1 MLGIN
6 STQFLALEMNL
17 GLTYI
22 ENFKS
27 DSPGVCNGGPSF
39 RGPPEVQKGSMKNL
53 TIQDMLDINSTQFLA
68 LKMNL
73 GLKNIKNF
81 KSDSHGVA
89 QGDTGIRRPP

>member
-1 MLGIN
+1 
-6 STQFLALEMNL
+6 MNL
-17 GLTYI
+17 GLTDL

-73 GLKNIKNF
+73 GLTDLENF

-89 QGDTGIRRPP
+89 QGTPGFRGPP